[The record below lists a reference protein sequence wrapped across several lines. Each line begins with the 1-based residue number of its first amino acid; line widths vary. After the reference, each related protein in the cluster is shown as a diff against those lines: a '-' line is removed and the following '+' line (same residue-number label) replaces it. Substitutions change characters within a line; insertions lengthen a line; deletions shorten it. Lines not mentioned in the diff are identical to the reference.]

1 MSNMQARKWIISQIQ
16 WNMHIYTFGDLQ
28 VQQYIKA
35 TLQKPLQITA
45 TGYALVSQFQLPN
58 GQVVRN
64 SWPIGCQY

>member
-1 MSNMQARKWIISQIQ
+1 MQE
-16 WNMHIYTFGDLQ
+16 
-28 VQQYIKA
+28 YIKA
-35 TLQKPLQITA
+35 TLTKPLSITA